1 MLIRLSSKGQVV
13 IPKTVR
19 KSLRLKDGDQFQLRV
34 INGKIILE
42 PIAEDLVQ
50 KLQGK
55 YAGHDMLKELEAEH
69 RREAEND

>member
-19 KSLRLKDGDQFQLRV
+19 RSLRLKDGDQFQLRV
-34 INGKIILE
+34 VKGKIILE
-42 PIAEDLVQ
+42 PIAKGLVQ

-55 YAGHDMLKELEAEH
+55 YAGHNMLKALEEEH
-69 RREAEND
+69 HREVEND